1 MKFKWYFYGII
12 CLSYLII
19 LLKIFLTGI
28 FISAFITEW
37 IATISAVIAIYAGI
51 GIAMWLCHQL
61 MFGKLHYWIRDIM
74 EADISWN
81 KKDQKD

>member
-51 GIAMWLCHQL
+51 GIAM
-61 MFGKLHYWIRDIM
+61 
-74 EADISWN
+74 
-81 KKDQKD
+81 